1 MAGLNKVQLIGR
13 LGHDPEVRV
22 TPNGRKVANFNVA
35 VNRVWNNDNG
45 ERQVATDWINVEA
58 WGKLGDIC
66 EQYLAKGRLIY
77 VEGRIQ
83 NDRWE
88 DSKGETHHR
97 TKVVAQEMQML
108 ERPGGSTEEGNGAAE
123 EQ

>member
-108 ERPGGSTEEGNGAAE
+108 ERPSGTEEGNSAAE

>member
-108 ERPGGSTEEGNGAAE
+108 ERPSGAEEGNGAAE

>member
-88 DSKGETHHR
+88 DSKGEMHHR

-108 ERPGGSTEEGNGAAE
+108 ERPSGAEEGNSAAE

>member
-108 ERPGGSTEEGNGAAE
+108 ERPGGTEEGNGAAE